1 MNERISAARSNY
13 KLSSRLIPGSMDYA
27 LIEPH
32 SAAQSGEPLPV
43 MLLLHGG
50 DGGLGFAERMA
61 PLIERAWRNEVLRP
75 VCVAVPLTGRSLFMD
90 FRDGTHNWEKLLTGP
105 FLDRLSNK
113 HGTSN
118 RAKDRII
125 CGISMGGMGAM
136 RVALKYPGMFAG
148 AAALCP
154 GVEAALDFDEIELRD
169 RFGRSDDFYQ
179 TIFGAPV
186 DREYWR
192 QNNPASIAI
201 DSAEAIA
208 KSGIKLYLECGNA
221 DSFLLHHGTE
231 FLHRRLFDRDINH
244 EYRLIDGAEH
254 IGPSLD
260 ARFSY
265 AFAFL
270 DKALSGEDEPVT
282 PEITDLREKVGR
294 LKKAA
299 GYRDQQEISS

>member
-1 MNERISAARSNY
+1 MA
-13 KLSSRLIPGSMDYA
+13 
-27 LIEPH
+27 
-32 SAAQSGEPLPV
+32 
-43 MLLLHGG
+43 G

-75 VCVAVPLTGRSLFMD
+75 VCVAAPLTGRSLFMD

-105 FLDRLSNK
+105 FLDRLSTK
-113 HGTSN
+113 HGTS
-118 RAKDRII
+118 ADATDRIV

-136 RVALKYPGMFAG
+136 RMALKYPNRFAG

-154 GVEAALDFDEIELRD
+154 GIEAALEFEKIELRD

-231 FLHRRLFDRDINH
+231 FLHRHLFDREIKH
-244 EYRLIDGAEH
+244 EYRLIEGAEH

-270 DKALSGEDEPVT
+270 EKALSGEGELVT

-299 GYRDQQEISS
+299 GYRAQQEISS